1 MKRKSRKGKHV
12 MSKDIFLAKAHDAF
26 TVSSSKISVLL
37 FIYQKYGA
45 WEHSFSM
52 FYAEDFF

>member
-1 MKRKSRKGKHV
+1 